1 MTLEPVQGDPM
12 VEFRDVWKAFD
23 QPVLAGVNLVVGRGE
38 TISVVGHS
46 GTGKSVLLK
55 TTIGLITPDR
65 GDVVVEGLS
74 VFNGGRQALREVRKK
89 VGYVFQNAALFDSMT
104 VYENVAQGLTDE
116 EQKEWGEQE
125 VLRRVTGSLDHV
137 NLDPAKVL
145 RKLPSE
151 LSGGMRK
158 RVGIA
163 RAIVGEPEI
172 LLYDEPVTGLDP
184 VNGTVVHRLIAQLAG
199 ELGVTSIIVSHDIEG
214 TLPISDR
221 VALLDHGRI
230 RFVGTPDEFRAS
242 DDPLVRAFIERD
254 VPDDEMAAL

>member
-1 MTLEPVQGDPM
+1 MTLEPTVGDPM
-12 VEFRDVWKAFD
+12 VVYRDVWKAFD
-23 QPVLAGVNLVVGRGE
+23 QPVLAGVDLSVGRGE

-55 TTIGLITPDR
+55 TTIGLIAPDR
-65 GDVVVEGLS
+65 GDVVVEGIN
-74 VFNGGRQALREVRKK
+74 VFRGGRRALREVRKK

-116 EQKEWGEQE
+116 EMKEWGEQE
-125 VLRRVTGSLDHV
+125 VLRRVARSLDHV
-137 NLDPAKVL
+137 NLDPEKVL
-145 RKLPSE
+145 AKIPSE

-184 VNGTVVHRLIAQLAG
+184 VNGTVVHRLIAQLAA
-199 ELGVTSIIVSHDIEG
+199 ELGVTSIIVTHDIEG

-230 RFVGTPDEFRAS
+230 RFVGTSDEFRAS
-242 DDPLVRAFIERD
+242 DDELVRAFIERD
-254 VPDDEMAAL
+254 VPDGDMATL